1 MCTSRHRRKHRFY
14 VLVSLDSHIDGED
27 TQPLT
32 TGLRRPDF
40 DSPSIFCRMLD
51 KDKGGYFS
59 IAPPPESIVTT
70 KQQYLPS
77 SSILVT
83 TWIHEEGV
91 ASVVDFF
98 PRPKNSFVI
107 PKTRK
112 GMPFREAL
120 SVQDELK
127 KWLVRRVECIR
138 GKINLDVEI
147 FPAFNY
153 GRAGH
158 DIEILL
164 PTHAPG
170 IKESKTVT
178 FTSNGV
184 KLQLDVTIDRGEED
198 TATCP
203 GVVFR
208 RVKKEGMLGEG
219 VVAHIHLE
227 EGQQISFILRDDIPN
242 HVTADISSEIVDT
255 QQHDTQTFWYNWI
268 SRSSYKGRWREKVH
282 RSLMILKL
290 LTYEPTGAIIAA
302 PTFSIPEDIGGVR

>member
-1 MCTSRHRRKHRFY
+1 
-14 VLVSLDSHIDGED
+14 
-27 TQPLT
+27 
-32 TGLRRPDF
+32 
-40 DSPSIFCRMLD
+40 MLD